1 MDFGFLTGDSAIFSW
16 VILPLLI
23 FLSRIADQSI
33 GTLRLIFVSKG
44 YKYIAPFLGFF
55 EVIIWLLAVTQIFKQ
70 LDNFFYYIAYGAG
83 FAAGNYLGMV
93 LEERISL
100 GSVVVR
106 IIPKN
111 DTSRLIAHLRENRF
125 GLTLLDAM
133 GSSGMPVQIIFTIIP
148 RKQVKELVAAINQY
162 NPKAFYSIEEV
173 KTVSHGVFPPGGGRI
188 ISRPKM
194 PQLWRKSK

>member
-1 MDFGFLTGDSAIFSW
+1 MDFSFLSGDSVIFTW
-16 VILPLLI
+16 IILPLLI

-55 EVIIWLLAVTQIFKQ
+55 EVIIWLVAVTQIFKQ

-83 FAAGNYLGMV
+83 FAAGNYLGMI

-111 DTSRLIAHLRENRF
+111 NTTKLVEAMRSKNY
-125 GLTLLDAM
+125 GVTLMDAQ
-133 GSSGMPVQIIFTIIP
+133 GTRGPVQIIFTIIP
-148 RKQVKELVAAINQY
+148 RKQIKELIGLIDNY
-162 NPKAFYSIEEV
+162 NPRAFYSIEEV
-173 KTVSHGVFPPGGGRI
+173 KNVNHGVVQSSGAI
-188 ISRPKM
+188 LSRPKM